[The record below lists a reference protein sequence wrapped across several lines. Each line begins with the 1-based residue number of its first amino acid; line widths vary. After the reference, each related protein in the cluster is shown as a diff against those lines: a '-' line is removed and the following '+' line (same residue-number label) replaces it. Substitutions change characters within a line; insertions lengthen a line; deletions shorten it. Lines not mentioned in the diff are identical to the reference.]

1 MFRNKS
7 FIVFLIIFL
16 QVTLSFSNDIIQ
28 NVYNRES
35 FTLNGKWRYIV
46 DPYETGYYDYRYQPY
61 DQSDNPAQSGGFFVN
76 QKAKLKTDRVEYNF
90 DQSDVI
96 NVPGD
101 WNYQKEKLY
110 YYEGTVW
117 YKKSFNYEKK
127 DKNNRLFIYFGAA
140 NYKAEVYLNA
150 QKLGTHKGGFTP
162 FNFEITDIVKEKDN
176 FVVVKVDN
184 KRKKEEVPTVNTDW
198 WNFGGLTRDVKIIEV
213 PATFIQDYKVQ
224 LGKRSTREI
233 KGFVQLDGKDISKEK
248 ITLSIP
254 ELQIE
259 KTFRTD
265 KKGRAEITLSV
276 KDLTHWSFD
285 NPKLY
290 KVNLLTDEDNICD
303 QIGFRT
309 IETKGR
315 EILLNN
321 EPVFLKGICIH
332 EENPIRGGRAYGIE
346 DARMLLGWAKE
357 LGCNFVRLA
366 HYPHNENMVRLAD
379 EMGIMVWEENPVY
392 WTIEFDNPYTLNA
405 AKQQLREVMS
415 RDKNRASVIIWSMAN
430 ETPVGDPRMKFL
442 KELRSFAL
450 NIDNTRLISAAL
462 ELHGKHDDVDVK
474 MIVDPFA
481 EYVDVLAFNQ
491 YVGWYDGLPEKCSRV
506 KWAIEQDKPV
516 VISEFGGGA
525 LQGYH
530 GDKNTR
536 WTEEFQE
543 HLYEES
549 LEMLQRIPQLRGTC
563 PWILADFH
571 SPKRVLPVIQGD
583 WNRKGLISETGDRKK
598 AFYVMKKFYK
608 EISVEKVQE
617 SK

>member
-1 MFRNKS
+1 MTGNCDFRIACKRKEEGKMRRNKS
-7 FIVFLIIFL
+7 LIVFFIILL
-16 QVTLSFSNDIIQ
+16 QVTFLFSSEIIQ
-28 NVYNRES
+28 NAYNRES

-61 DQSDNPAQSGGFFVN
+61 DQSDNPAKSGGFFVN

-110 YYEGTVW
+110 YYEGTIW
-117 YKKSFNYEKK
+117 YKKTFNYDKK
-127 DKNNRLFIYFGAA
+127 HKNNRLFIYFGAA

-162 FNFEITDIVKEKDN
+162 FNFEITDIVKKRDN
-176 FVVVKVDN
+176 IVVVYVDN

-198 WNFGGLTRDVKIIEV
+198 WNFGGLTRDVKIIEL

-224 LGKRSTREI
+224 LAKGSSHEI
-233 KGFVQLDGKDISKEK
+233 KGFVQLDGNDKSNETV
-248 ITLSIP
+248 TLSIP
-254 ELQIE
+254 EIE
-259 KTFRTD
+259 VEKIFRTD
-265 KKGRAEITLSV
+265 KSGRAEITLSL
-276 KDLTHWSFD
+276 KDLTYWFFD

-290 KVNLLTDEDNICD
+290 NVNLSTDQDKVCD

-309 IETKGR
+309 LATKGR
-315 EILLNN
+315 EILLNDK
-321 EPVFLKGICIH
+321 PVFLKGICIH
-332 EENPIRGGRAYGIE
+332 EENPIRGGRAYGME
-346 DARMLLGWAKE
+346 DARLLLGWAKE

-366 HYPHNENMVRLAD
+366 HYPHNENMIRLAD

-405 AKQQLREVMS
+405 AKQQLSEVMS

-430 ETPVGDPRMKFL
+430 ETPVGDSRMKFL

-450 NIDNTRLISAAL
+450 NIDDTRLISAAL

-481 EYVDVLAFNQ
+481 DYVDVLAFNE

-506 KWAIEQDKPV
+506 KWAIEQEKPV

-525 LQGYH
+525 LQ
-530 GDKNTR
+530 
-536 WTEEFQE
+536 
-543 HLYEES
+543 
-549 LEMLQRIPQLRGTC
+549 
-563 PWILADFH
+563 
-571 SPKRVLPVIQGD
+571 
-583 WNRKGLISETGDRKK
+583 
-598 AFYVMKKFYK
+598 
-608 EISVEKVQE
+608 
-617 SK
+617 